1 MNSPLLRIFAVA
13 MMAMFLTGTA
23 AFAQEEE
30 KKPELNLKGKA
41 YIEYMNQTKVQEDDK
56 KLNTF
61 QIKRVYLTWKKEL
74 SSIWS
79 ARVTTD
85 VGQVDSTGDF
95 TIDQG
100 DLDGGITPT
109 DDYDGETS
117 SSTNSYTVYLKYA
130 YVQGKKDFGP
140 VSAKMQL
147 GMIGTPAIGLT
158 DDVSDYRW
166 VNNNYIDH
174 AKMLL
179 FDTSGKGT
187 SIDNSADAG
196 VRLDLELMK
205 MVTLTGMYSNGEG
218 YKKVDEPSSNGKAMY
233 GMLTVTPVE
242 GLALAGFYRNEV
254 TNEFESGD
262 NYKMYYGGGISYST
276 DLIKIGANYVLPEVK
291 KAGTKTVA
299 DAYLLDTWL
308 NVNLNSVA
316 GMPVLI
322 MGRYAMAENEEAND
336 VLDTDSRVTIWA
348 AGVGYQFVKG
358 FQALAYLENRTFEAE
373 GTDDEQTFY
382 VKTEVKF

>member
-13 MMAMFLTGTA
+13 IMAMFVMGTA

-41 YIEYMNQTKVQEDDK
+41 YIQYMNQTKVQDGDK
-56 KLNTF
+56 KLNSF
-61 QIKRVYLTWKKEL
+61 QIQRVYLTWKKEL
-74 SSIWS
+74 NSVWS

-85 VGQVDSTGDF
+85 VGQVDSTGE
-95 TIDQG
+95 TETG
-100 DLDGGITPT
+100 DEVETETTP
-109 DDYDGETS
+109 YA
-117 SSTNSYTVYLKYA
+117 VYLKYA

-140 VSAKMQL
+140 VSAKMRF
-147 GMIGTPAIGLT
+147 GMVGTPAIGYT

-174 AKMLL
+174 AKQLL
-179 FDTSGKGT
+179 IAVDGPTVDDAKAQ

-205 MVTLTGMYSNGEG
+205 MVTLTGMYSNGDG
-218 YKKVDEPSSNGKAMY
+218 YKKVAEPTSNGKAMY
-233 GMLTVTPVE
+233 GMLTVTPIE
-242 GLALAGFYRNEV
+242 GLAIAGFYRNEV
-254 TNEFESGD
+254 TNEAEAGD
-262 NYKMYYGGGISYST
+262 NYIMYYGGGISYST
-276 DLIKIGANYVLPEVK
+276 DLVKIGANYVLPEKKKDGEDAVK
-291 KAGTKTVA
+291 

-308 NVNLNSVA
+308 NVDLNSVA
-316 GMPVLI
+316 GMPILI

-336 VLDTDSRVTIWA
+336 VYDIDSKVTIWA
-348 AGVGYQFVKG
+348 AGLGYQFVKG
-358 FQALAYLENRTFEAE
+358 FRALAYLENRTFEQE
-373 GTDDEQTFY
+373 GVDDEQTFY